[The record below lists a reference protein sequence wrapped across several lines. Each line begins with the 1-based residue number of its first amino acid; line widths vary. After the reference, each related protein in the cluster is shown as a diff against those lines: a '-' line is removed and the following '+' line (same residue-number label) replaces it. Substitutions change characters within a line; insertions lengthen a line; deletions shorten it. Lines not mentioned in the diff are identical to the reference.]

1 MLCSHKNKKGMSI
14 LISDKTDLRTK
25 NIIRDKERHHVMIRG
40 PIRPEGIHNDSKCS
54 CINYN

>member
-1 MLCSHKNKKGMSI
+1 MLCSHNKKDMSI

-40 PIRPEGIHNDSKCS
+40 PIRPEEGRHNDSKCS